1 MIENRVVVSMHKR
14 LLMLDIVL
22 MHNSGLLV
30 WCIGRIVSVSD
41 QVVMRIGLSCI
52 GLLVGDS
59 LVHWLLVDWI
69 VIEWLSMLQWLVV
82 DWLVGGLMLEVV
94 LLDELLV
101 LDDWLVAVVVAHYI
115 LVHDV
120 LMDQAFMGKWLC
132 LMCQSLMDEV
142 SPCWR
147 LDCVVLM
154 DHLLLEWGGLHVD
167 SSHLSLVEVHHLMW
181 ADHMLDCLMFLV
193 GRVPLEVV
201 MRPVLIVGDLLVML
215 PAVDMVVHWLDG
227 DRSANMVV
235 AMLDISLLLMDGMLI
250 PMIVSSI
257 LEWMLLI
264 SMVVGEAMVVRIV
277 EHLGMIQGVH
287 R

>member
-1 MIENRVVVSMHKR
+1 
-14 LLMLDIVL
+14 
-22 MHNSGLLV
+22 
-30 WCIGRIVSVSD
+30 
-41 QVVMRIGLSCI
+41 
-52 GLLVGDS
+52 
-59 LVHWLLVDWI
+59 
-69 VIEWLSMLQWLVV
+69 
-82 DWLVGGLMLEVV
+82 MLEVV

-101 LDDWLVAVVVAHYI
+101 LDDWLVAIVVAHYI

-132 LMCQSLMDEV
+132 LMGQSLMDKV
-142 SPCWR
+142 SPCWC

-215 PAVDMVVHWLDG
+215 PAVDMVVNWLDG
-227 DRSANMVV
+227 DRCANMVV

-250 PMIVSSI
+250 PMVVSSI

-287 R
+287 WQGMEVLMQFSLHVLLWVSMVGSLLLALLESIMLSFLKSMGEALLEARLETLVIAMGIP